1 MAIHLDNN
9 PIKRTGVNVA
19 FCCDDNFYL
28 SFKTTLYSL
37 FINHQDCF
45 FNIYFFGSISSSNRV
60 DLLNFVKV
68 YSSNLFFVDF
78 DYSFFAKYFD
88 ASSYYYNNLK
98 RLLLPFYCKNVDY
111 LLYLDS
117 DLIIQKNIDDLLHLD
132 IAGYAVAL
140 ALDFNTDSFKLVESI
155 RSTYRL
161 DFYYNAGVLLYNC
174 TFIREQYT
182 LDDLVLFVEKN
193 NNLPFF
199 DQDIVN
205 IFYKNH
211 IFTLGKEYNYQ
222 IRHYD
227 KSNNI
232 IKSSRIIHYIN
243 IKPWQK
249 HYPFFTRKS
258 RFFWRYGKY
267 IFGTKRKHLIRLAQC
282 KQSILLLLKTT
293 MVKLK
298 KDLKYLARILNF
310 FKKDI

>member
-1 MAIHLDNN
+1 MAVQLSNKT
-9 PIKRTGVNVA
+9 IKSTGINVA

-68 YSSNLFFVDF
+68 YSSNLFFIDF
-78 DYSFFAKYFD
+78 DYSFFGKYFD
-88 ASSYYYNNLK
+88 TSSYYYNNLK
-98 RLLLPFYCKNVDY
+98 RLLLPFYCKDVDY

-132 IAGYAVAL
+132 ITDYAVAL
-140 ALDFNTDSFKLVESI
+140 ALDFNTDSIELVEKVKTS
-155 RSTYRL
+155 YQL

-174 TFIREQYT
+174 TFIREKYT
-182 LDDLVLFVEKN
+182 LDDLVLFVEQN

-205 IFYKNH
+205 IFYKNY
-211 IFTLGKEYNYQ
+211 IYTFDKEYNYQ

-227 KSNNI
+227 KSNTI
-232 IKSSRIIHYIN
+232 ITSSKIIHYLN
-243 IKPWQK
+243 VKPWQIN
-249 HYPFFTRKS
+249 YPFFTTKS
-258 RFFWRYGKY
+258 RYFWRYAKY
-267 IFGTKRKHLIRLAQC
+267 TFGIKRMYLIRLTQF
-282 KQSILLLLKTT
+282 KQSFLLLLKIIV
-293 MVKLK
+293 VKVK
-298 KDLKYLARILNF
+298 RRFNVHG
-310 FKKDI
+310 